1 MAGVS
6 GLDSPPS
13 RPLKAGITDRIELG
27 PDYRGAGLVNLV
39 AEIEMRMSGSASAGR
54 LTAELASTIPQARSI
69 VLVLFDGLGD
79 AQLSHPGAEVFRRDR
94 RGTID
99 APFPTTTTVSMSTIA
114 TGTSPATHGVIAHL
128 CWIPELGRVVNTLK
142 WVDLSGTPVDY
153 STQRLLPSPNL
164 WERLAANGIRVVT
177 VQPAGFAATPLTAA
191 LYRGAEFAGV
201 ESAEECVSRTLEA
214 AAADRTLVFTYVP
227 QVDFAAHVFGQA
239 SAEYAEAMATAAA
252 IWSGIAGRLPEGAA
266 VIGTADHGVPSIG
279 EEGKILV
286 RNPIYRPLD
295 FWGDPR
301 AVMVRGSRRLIG
313 RLAAETGALLVEPE
327 QFVPWLGPGPHH
339 KELAARVP
347 DAVLLARPET
357 VILPPGFDKR
367 LVGYHGGLSN
377 DEVAIPLL
385 VRQ

>member
-1 MAGVS
+1 
-6 GLDSPPS
+6 
-13 RPLKAGITDRIELG
+13 
-27 PDYRGAGLVNLV
+27 
-39 AEIEMRMSGSASAGR
+39 
-54 LTAELASTIPQARSI
+54 
-69 VLVLFDGLGD
+69 
-79 AQLSHPGAEVFRRDR
+79 
-94 RGTID
+94 
-99 APFPTTTTVSMSTIA
+99 MSTIA

-142 WVDLSGTPVDY
+142 WVDLSGAPVDY
-153 STQRLLPSPNL
+153 PTQRLLPSPNL
-164 WERLAANGIRVVT
+164 WERLAAKGIRVVT
-177 VQPAGFAATPLTAA
+177 VQPAGFAETPLTAA

-201 ESAEECVSRTLEA
+201 DSGEESVSRTVEA
-214 AAADRTLVFTYVP
+214 AATDRTLVFTYVP

-239 SAEYAEAMATAAA
+239 SAEYAEAMATTAT
-252 IWSGIAGRLPEGAA
+252 IWSGIADRLPEGVAL
-266 VIGTADHGVPSIG
+266 IGTADHGVPSIG

-286 RNPIYRPLD
+286 RNPVYRPLD

-313 RLAAETGALLVEPE
+313 RLAAETGAILVEPE

-347 DAVLLARPET
+347 NAVLLARPDT

-367 LVGYHGGLSN
+367 LVGYHGGLSH